1 MKILVLEDN
10 LRLLRTIKIGLEN
23 ENFKVD
29 TFTDG
34 EKALDALINGYSC
47 FVFDINVPS
56 LSGLDILEYLRINHK
71 ETPVIMI
78 SSDVGL
84 EKIKKCYE
92 FGCNDYIKKPFFVYE
107 LVQKIKNLCKYETQ
121 IISLQEEF
129 TFDCKNH
136 ILLHQNKE
144 IKLSKKEILFLELL
158 SKQHNKTYSYYQ
170 IEEYVWE
177 GNPTTEENIR
187 ALVKRLRLKIPHNCI
202 KVIKGVGYS
211 LSLS

>member
-10 LRLLRTIKIGLEN
+10 VRLLRTIKIGLEN

-34 EKALDALINGYSC
+34 EEALSALTNGYSC
-47 FVFDINVPS
+47 FIFDINVPS
-56 LSGLDILEYLRINHK
+56 LSGLDVLEYLRINYK
-71 ETPVIMI
+71 DTPVIMI

-84 EKIKKCYE
+84 EKIKKSYE

-107 LVQKIKNLCKYETQ
+107 LVQKIKNLCKNETQ
-121 IISLQEEF
+121 IISLGEGF

-136 ILLHQNKE
+136 ILLHQTTE
-144 IKLSKKEILFLELL
+144 IKLSKQEILFLELL
-158 SKQHNKTYSYYQ
+158 SKKRNKTYSYYE

-177 GNPTTEENIR
+177 GKSTTEGNIR
-187 ALVKRLRLKIPHNCI
+187 ALVKRLRLKIPPKSI
-202 KVIKGVGYS
+202 QVIKGVGYS
-211 LSLS
+211 LVCS